1 MTVISMAL
9 HGKTIAAC
17 PLHNRRV
24 EVWALCTIPEI
35 NGPLLGGWLT
45 PLQTHPGGY
54 HKGCLLV
61 WQVDTAAPCH
71 ALIIGARRRP
81 AEALLQLVRRQT
93 TPSGVQIR
101 KERKKERKKRRT
113 EEGGWC
119 ISAARACFM
128 WRGEKIGRRQRSME
142 KSWEERKGQKKGMN
156 FESYAIASLGL
167 GCMKRKVCFIHSD
180 VGGSTGTFCQKSFSG
195 RQCFC
200 AHESVHPL
208 TPCMHQLWDFFF
220 YMTDDQ
226 KAQSHLQLLPLLLVF
241 LMLPN
246 PMKWDNPLW
255 PS

>member
-142 KSWEERKGQKKGMN
+142 KSWEERKGQKKRHEFWVLCYCKFRTWMYEKKSV
-156 FESYAIASLGL
+156 F
-167 GCMKRKVCFIHSD
+167 HSFRCRWLD
-180 VGGSTGTFCQKSFSG
+180 
-195 RQCFC
+195 R
-200 AHESVHPL
+200 HI
-208 TPCMHQLWDFFF
+208 
-220 YMTDDQ
+220 
-226 KAQSHLQLLPLLLVF
+226 LPKELFRTSVF
-241 LMLPN
+241 LRPWKRT
-246 PMKWDNPLW
+246 PTGPLHASTVRLLFLYDRW
-255 PS
+255 SKGSIPFTTFTPTARFFNAS